1 MRHAAAGAV
10 ALMLFSASAVH
21 GDTLMIDQTAWL
33 NYAIIVNA
41 SKESSD
47 VRLGQHGTIN
57 GISSVQINTPGDA
70 QIWTHQR
77 GRKNTAVIHQSGWNT
92 ISTVVQE
99 GPGSFSGSTDLPTK
113 YIGQSTDEGY
123 VSYFA
128 SGGFSLVT
136 LTDGNHTWIS
146 RFGRSR

>member
-1 MRHAAAGAV
+1 MRHAAAGVV
-10 ALMLFSASAVH
+10 ALVLVSTSAH
-21 GDTLMIDQTAWL
+21 GETLMIDQSAWL

-41 SKESSD
+41 SKEGSD

-57 GISSVQINTPGDA
+57 GISSVQITTPGDA

-92 ISTVVQE
+92 ISSVVQE
-99 GPGSFSGSTDLPTK
+99 GPGSFSGNTDQSTK

-123 VSYFA
+123 LSYFT

-136 LTDGNHTWIS
+136 LTDGNHAWIS
-146 RFGRSR
+146 RFGRAR